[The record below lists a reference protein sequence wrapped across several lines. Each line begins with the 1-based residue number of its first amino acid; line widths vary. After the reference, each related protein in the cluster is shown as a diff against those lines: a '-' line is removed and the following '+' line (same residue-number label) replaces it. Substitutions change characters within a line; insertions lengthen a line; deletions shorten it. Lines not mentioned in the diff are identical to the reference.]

1 MGNDK
6 QTDGMVSM
14 TEDVMQLDEAAL
26 AAKHRRK
33 SRWKKIVGVMACI
46 VVFCTTYAL
55 ILPAI
60 TLEKGSTV
68 LECSVSV
75 HQHEAECY
83 GEDGSLI
90 CGQADYVI
98 HTHDEN
104 CYDADGNLV
113 CPLPEI
119 EVHEH
124 DESCY
129 DAEGNLTC
137 DKEEIIAHT
146 HDESC
151 YDAEGSLICGKP
163 EVVEHIHGD
172 GCFREASDNNA
183 AAADEKDET
192 AVVEDTVGELERFYT
207 CEGDSYVVKV
217 TLPENSTVPA
227 NAILRVHPIT
237 DTDESYE
244 TLARQ
249 AGEAV
254 NGTAEEVLLY
264 DISFY
269 TSEEEYIPV
278 EDTATVSF
286 TFKESV
292 LTQGNGDVA
301 VLHYEEGADAPV
313 ALDEVDV
320 ARDENDALAG
330 VTFQT
335 EGFSVFALVN
345 VSDESGIAAQ
355 AEEDNSFTLT
365 YNGYTVTFNLI
376 DTNGNAIPLPDG
388 VSDITATAA
397 TRYIFGAADT
407 STTNSNIQENFAPKI
422 GGYSFNRAEFE
433 SGTKTEIVLSV
444 ATAGYDNSF
453 SINNSAFQFYLNEP
467 IQKGQWYS
475 RDVNCTVNLIY
486 SKELDLD
493 RQTYAI
499 VNYKTGSTGVAML
512 SSDSSPGSDRRAG
525 SETTVIQSG
534 GINYVTGDVTLW
546 TFEKQEDGTY
556 YIFVIV
562 DGEKKYL
569 NINGANVILAAEP
582 QKVTVTEGTGNYAGR
597 VRFTNSDGRAIN
609 LYSGSASQGFGGYND
624 NGDNEWQTLCE
635 VADNE
640 LFYDLNTPS
649 MSSKGT
655 GWAETPTL
663 SSTTQIVG
671 EAGGML
677 YAQPEGYYT
686 ETGPA
691 ELSNLYRFNVTV
703 IDSLESS
710 EAWKQG
716 FSAEWFGEER
726 FDGWT
731 YTTDGTT
738 YLFDPEAE
746 IGRDSKGDMIVCAS
760 KTITTDDDGND
771 VITKITET
779 EVVLP
784 AGAVLTG
791 HWTEVSNVATFFVNY
806 KGTILDTEGDVSGR
820 RSDTFTKTVAIGH
833 VFYGKQKVGADQ
845 TFGAEANAEIT
856 AAFRAGFDPDDPNT
870 QIVISYLRTMTSVE
884 TPGEAY
890 ATDMNLL
897 SPGANSKVIEANTL
911 KLLKDTGRT
920 IQVATSTAGTGNN
933 PVIDSNLCDTDH
945 YEMRWYVMKEQTD
958 TWHIDGVLVAKTAE
972 MAVTKTFTG
981 LTQEQTATLLG
992 KETGEDKSEDFQIAV
1007 KLGEDKQDYLTIT
1020 NKEIPGQYEYTGTE
1034 GSLNLP
1040 NSYHWIFHA
1049 ITDEPYTMEES
1060 NYELEGYDVSYIV
1073 VHYYKDAKTGA
1084 DKIVYTYGDST
1095 TDFEDEQDSTLIGG
1109 NTTAI
1114 SFNNFYTP
1122 EGTGAMAI
1130 VKRDRNSGENDVYG
1144 KLPGATFTLYNDKDC
1159 TTVVQSA
1166 VSNGNG
1172 TAYFSGLK
1180 EGMYYLKETEAPDG
1194 YEKNS
1199 GIWTVKVETGGDG
1212 NIVVKIY
1219 EQDQDGNEVGNGYVL
1234 YDGGVQGSYT
1244 IFDTANTSTV
1254 TVTKTFSGITLSQ
1267 LDEMV
1272 ANSKEDM
1279 YEDCY
1284 YIKLQGNI
1292 NSNGTIDADGKTNAA
1307 LYLSDAQRSQDGMT
1321 FIWTVHDFAV
1331 TVETE
1336 EGDSEPINYT
1346 LSENNFL
1353 NENYVDTAV
1362 SVKLNGEGKNVNLDR
1377 EADVALVSGIKFNTD
1392 DSDSIVIT
1400 NHYTNTFDLK
1410 LKKVD
1415 SKTGTALPEAV
1426 FYIYGPYA
1434 ESTDP
1439 SNKVTY
1445 TDEDGKQNTYYYI
1458 SEITSDANGIATQT
1472 GLHLSQGKNTFMYIL
1487 KEIKAPDTYAE
1498 LEEPLVATVTVD
1510 TNIETD
1516 MGTYKGGELSIEA
1529 ENTKER
1535 EVVLTLKT
1543 KKLWEP
1549 SAPSNKNVT
1558 LQLYRVTHA
1567 ERNVP
1572 LDKEVNAVLVKEIT
1586 LDGVKDT
1593 EPEKPPDNMSENSS
1607 ATIPDPGVYE
1617 SEPWVATW
1625 INIPSAN
1632 TESTDTNEHYH
1643 YFVREVTQMDGYTT
1657 SYKCYRVNG
1666 SQQEDVTFVE
1676 GVFQTLTVVN
1686 ENGEPVKDENGNILI
1701 VEAVLMADM
1710 AEDYTVEITNTEYYE
1725 LPETGGSGTLKF
1737 TIGGLLLTAGS
1748 LLYGYR
1754 LRRKQRKEV
1763 KM

>member
-1 MGNDK
+1 MRNDK

-14 TEDVMQLDEAAL
+14 TEDVMHLDAEAL
-26 AAKHRRK
+26 AAKRRRR

-60 TLEKGSTV
+60 TLGKDDTV
-68 LECSVSV
+68 LECPVSV
-75 HQHEAECY
+75 HQHEAGCY
-83 GEDGSLI
+83 GDDGSLI

-98 HTHDEN
+98 HTHDES

-113 CPLPEI
+113 CRLPEI
-119 EVHEH
+119 KVHEH

-151 YDAEGSLICGKP
+151 YDADGSLICGKL

-172 GCFREASDNNA
+172 GCFREASDNHA
-183 AAADEKDET
+183 AAADET
-192 AVVEDTVGELERFYT
+192 AVVEDTVGESERSYT

-217 TLPENSTVPA
+217 TLPENSAVPV
-227 NAILRVHPIT
+227 NAILRVHSIT
-237 DTDESYE
+237 DIDESYE
-244 TLARQ
+244 TLMRQ

-254 NGTAEEVLLY
+254 NGTAKEVLLY

-292 LTQGNGDVA
+292 LTQGNGNVA

-313 ALDEVDV
+313 ALHEVDV

-355 AEEDNSFTLT
+355 TEEDTDNLDGRSF
-365 YNGYTVTFNLI
+365 
-376 DTNGNAIPLPDG
+376 
-388 VSDITATAA
+388 
-397 TRYIFGAADT
+397 
-407 STTNSNIQENFAPKI
+407 
-422 GGYSFNRAEFE
+422 
-433 SGTKTEIVLSV
+433 
-444 ATAGYDNSF
+444 
-453 SINNSAFQFYLNEP
+453 
-467 IQKGQWYS
+467 
-475 RDVNCTVNLIY
+475 
-486 SKELDLD
+486 
-493 RQTYAI
+493 AI
-499 VNYKTGSTGVAML
+499 VNQYNGTCYALT
-512 SSDSSPGSDRRAG
+512 SDSVTVNGVGGLDAQTVEMEQGDDGTYRVSGSAT
-525 SETTVIQSG
+525 E
-534 GINYVTGDVTLW
+534 W
-546 TFEKQEDGTY
+546 TFLRQSDGTY
-556 YIFVIV
+556 YITT
-562 DGEKKYL
+562 
-569 NINGANVILAAEP
+569 
-582 QKVTVTEGTGNYAGR
+582 TVTENGAEKPQYLYLCK
-597 VRFTNSDGRAIN
+597 NSYDTSNDGRGSLTLSDTAQAIN
-609 LYSGSASQGFGGYND
+609 VTVRDDGTVMLIYGSSYVNLDLGAFDFWCYNQEPTNGSSYFYLCEVVEESFKITYGNNVLTVNLVDQNGNSLPKELLEKITLEDITAESGDTYYFKDIISNIPIEGYIYREAKLVEKENVTVEWV
-624 NGDNEWQTLCE
+624 NGDNYNGTDQFRFYKAAATYWTINGQSTVNL
-635 VADNE
+635 VFVQDNSII
-640 LFYDLNTPS
+640 YNINVPS

-655 GWAETPTL
+655 GWAEAKTPVL
-663 SSTTQIVG
+663 SGSATQIVG
-671 EAGGML
+671 EAGGTL
-677 YAQPEGYYT
+677 YAQPEGYYA

-691 ELSNLYRFNVTV
+691 GLSNLYRFNVTV

-716 FSAEWFGEER
+716 FSEEWFGEER

-746 IGRDSKGDMIVCAS
+746 IDRDSNRDMIVRAS

-856 AAFRAGFDPDDPNT
+856 AAFRAGFDPDDPDT
-870 QIVISYLRTMTSVE
+870 QIVISYLRTMTRAATSDM
-884 TPGEAY
+884 TY
-890 ATDMNLL
+890 DTDMNLS

-933 PVIDSNLCDTDH
+933 PVIDSSLCDTDH

-981 LTQEQTATLLG
+981 LDTTQVAKLLG
-992 KETGEDKSEDFQIAV
+992 EETDENKTDDFQIDV
-1007 KLGEDKQDYLTIT
+1007 KLGEGKQNYLTIT

-1049 ITDEPYTMEES
+1049 ITGEQYTMEES
-1060 NYELEGYDVSYIV
+1060 NYELEGYDVSCIV
-1073 VHYYKDAKTGA
+1073 VHYYKDEKTGA
-1084 DKIVYTYGDST
+1084 DKIVYTYGGST
-1095 TDFEDEQDSTLIGG
+1095 GDFEDEQDRTLIGG

-1122 EGTGAMAI
+1122 AGTGAMAI
-1130 VKRDRNSGENDVYG
+1130 VKRDKNSGENDVYG
-1144 KLPGATFTLYNDKDC
+1144 KLSDAEFTLYSDANC
-1159 TTVVQSA
+1159 TTEVQRA

-1172 TAYFSGLK
+1172 TAYFDNLGV
-1180 EGMYYLKETEAPDG
+1180 GTYYLKETKAPDG
-1194 YEKNS
+1194 YANND
-1199 GIWTVKVETGGDG
+1199 GMWIVEVTKKETDS
-1212 NIVVKIY
+1212 NIVVTLY
-1219 EQDQDGNEVGNGYVL
+1219 EQQNGIKYGAGQVL
-1234 YDGGVQGSYT
+1234 YDDGIKGSYT
-1244 IFDTANTSTV
+1244 IKDTANTSTV
-1254 TVTKTFSGITLSQ
+1254 TVTKTFSGIALSQ

-1272 ANSKEDM
+1272 AKSNKDNGNE
-1279 YEDCY
+1279 CF
-1284 YIKLQGNI
+1284 YIDLQGNI
-1292 NSNGTIDADGKTNAA
+1292 SGSGTIDADGKTNAA

-1321 FIWTVHDFAV
+1321 FIWTVHDLAV
-1331 TVETE
+1331 AAATE
-1336 EGDSEPINYT
+1336 EGGSEPINYT

-1362 SVKLNGEGKNVNLDR
+1362 SVKLNGKGQNVDLDR
-1377 EADVALVSGIKFNTD
+1377 KENLALVSQITFQTD

-1400 NHYTNTFDLK
+1400 NHYTNTFDLR

-1415 SKTGTALPEAV
+1415 SKTGDVLPNAV

-1510 TNIETD
+1510 TEITTD
-1516 MGTYKGGELSIEA
+1516 TGTYEGGELSIEA

-1549 SAPSNKNVT
+1549 SAPSNPTVT

-1572 LDKEVNAVLVKEIT
+1572 LDKGVNAVLVKEIT
-1586 LDGVKDT
+1586 LDGVVDK
-1593 EPEKPPDNMSENSS
+1593 EPEKPPDNTPEDSS
-1607 ATIPDPGVYE
+1607 ATIPEPDVYE

-1632 TESTDTNEHYH
+1632 TKSTNSDEHYH

-1657 SYKCYRVNG
+1657 SYKCYRING
-1666 SQQEDVTFVE
+1666 SQQEDVTSEE
-1676 GVFQTLTVVN
+1676 GVFQTLTVVD
-1686 ENGEPVKDENGNILI
+1686 ENGEPMKDENGKTMI

-1725 LPETGGSGTLKF
+1725 LPETGGSGILKF

-1748 LLYGYR
+1748 LWYGYR
-1754 LRRKQRKEV
+1754 LRRSRKEV